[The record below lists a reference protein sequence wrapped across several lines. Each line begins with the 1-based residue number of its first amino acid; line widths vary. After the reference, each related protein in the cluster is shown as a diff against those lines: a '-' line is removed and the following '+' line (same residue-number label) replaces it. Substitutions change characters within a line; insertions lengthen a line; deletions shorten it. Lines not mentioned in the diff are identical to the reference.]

1 MKKSD
6 LQRMIRQEV
15 RGLVREE
22 VKREFGRVLPKL
34 IRESIGNVLAREMKR
49 IPRKSVVRKKTATPA
64 GRLEDVMDRSKLADL
79 IGYGDMNPTEAASAP
94 LLEIAGV
101 LMEGGLESKEDAVGQ
116 GHLRDYTAESTVFA
130 ESSVVQD
137 ESVFVDAGGS
147 VPVDVVAALGTH
159 SKKILEATNNKANWR
174 PGMPR

>member
-49 IPRKSVVRKKTATPA
+49 IPRKPSGTPKFT
-64 GRLEDVMDRSKLADL
+64 GKLEDVMERSKLADL
-79 IGYGDMNPTEAASAP
+79 IGYGDMNPTAEASAP

-101 LMEGGLESKEDAVGQ
+101 RMEGGLESKEVSVGQ
-116 GHLRDYTAESTVFA
+116 GHLRDYNAESFEQSA
-130 ESSVVQD
+130 VVQD

-147 VPVDVVAALGTH
+147 VPTDVVAALGNH
-159 SKKILEATNNKANWR
+159 SKKILDATNKKDNWR
-174 PGMPR
+174 PGMRR

>member
-22 VKREFGRVLPKL
+22 IKREFSRVLPKL

-49 IPRKSVVRKKTATPA
+49 IPRNPVVKTTKPA
-64 GRLEDVMDRSKLADL
+64 GKLEDVMDRSKLTDL
-79 IGYGDMNPTEAASAP
+79 IGYGHMDPAAIASVP

-101 LMEGGLESKEDAVGQ
+101 SMDGGLESKELAVGQ
-116 GHLRDYTAESTVFA
+116 GHLRDYTAESAVFA
-130 ESSVVQD
+130 ESVAQD

-147 VPVDVVAALGTH
+147 VPVDIVAALGNRG
-159 SKKILEATNNKANWR
+159 KEILEATNNKSNWR

>member
-1 MKKSD
+1 MKKAD

-49 IPRKSVVRKKTATPA
+49 IPRNPVKKTAPA

-79 IGYGDMNPTEAASAP
+79 IGYGDMKPAAGASAP

-101 LMEGGLESKEDAVGQ
+101 TMEGGLEELEVSHGQ
-116 GHLRDYTAESTVFA
+116 AGLRDYDDGESSVFTEST
-130 ESSVVQD
+130 VVQD

-147 VPVDVVAALGTH
+147 VPVDVVAALGNH
-159 SKKILEATNNKANWR
+159 SKKILDATNNKANWR

>member
-22 VKREFGRVLPKL
+22 VKREFSRVLPKL

-49 IPRKSVVRKKTATPA
+49 IPRKPVVKKTAPA

-79 IGYGDMNPTEAASAP
+79 IGYGDMNPAEAASAP

-101 LMEGGLESKEDAVGQ
+101 TMEGGLEELEVSHGQ
-116 GHLRDYTAESTVFA
+116 AGLRDYDAESPAFKA
-130 ESSVVQD
+130 SVVQD
-137 ESVFVDAGGS
+137 ESAFVDAGGS
-147 VPVDVVAALGTH
+147 VPIDVVAALGNH
-159 SKKILEATNNKANWR
+159 SKKILDATNNKANWR